1 MTEPIVRVEGIGKRY
16 KIGAAQGKN
25 TTLKTALTAVPRNA
39 FLRLKG
45 GHTRT
50 EEFWALRDV
59 DLDIA
64 QGDVVGLVGRNGAGK
79 STLLK
84 ILSRIVEPTTG
95 RAILDGRVASI
106 LEVGTGF
113 HEELTGRENI
123 YLNGAILGMRR
134 REIQTKFDEI
144 VEFAEIEKFLDTPVK
159 FFSSGMYVRLAF
171 AIAAH
176 LDPDILIVDEVLAVG
191 DEEFQKKSLG
201 KMSSVARS
209 GRTVIFVS
217 HNTTAL
223 LDLCDH
229 GVLLESGRIK
239 RTGLIDDVVA
249 AYTEQNA
256 NRGSG
261 RFLRPAFDPATQVL
275 TAVELSS
282 EDGAT
287 TDVFAVRRRAAH
299 PTRDERRGGPGI
311 RPRAQGQER
320 AAPTCRLCEQLDHP
334 ARTLPWRRDDRGY
347 AAVPRSRR
355 GDVSRRL
362 HLPHPRARARRH
374 VVRRRDV
381 QCRRRAA
388 GHVAREPEGDRRARF
403 RRARGRDVQRLLSTV
418 TAPTQLHVDGHGAQ
432 SEREHE
438 QTRQDPALPPAG
450 SGSHR
455 ADKIG
460 PPGGGVAGRDR
471 TSTSRPQLVRRRL
484 AAAAASAAARLSD
497 EIPSSPRPAS
507 RRRPGRRRRS
517 GRSRR

>member
-64 QGDVVGLVGRNGAGK
+64 EGDVVGLVGRNGAGK

-229 GVLLESGRIK
+229 GVLLESGRLT
-239 RTGLIDDVVA
+239 RTGSIDDVVA
-249 AYTEQNA
+249 AYTTQNA

-261 RFLRPAFDPATQVL
+261 RFLATSVRSCDPGAHRRRNSRTRTARRPTSSR
-275 TAVELSS
+275 TARRCASDS
-282 EDGAT
+282 
-287 TDVFAVRRRAAH
+287 RRAA
-299 PTRDERRGGPGI
+299 
-311 RPRAQGQER
+311 
-320 AAPTCRLCEQLDHP
+320 
-334 ARTLPWRRDDRGY
+334 RRDRDSASSSG
-347 AAVPRSRR
+347 SRTR
-355 GDVSRRL
+355 CASL
-362 HLPHPRARARRH
+362 SPM
-374 VVRRRDV
+374 
-381 QCRRRAA
+381 RAA
-388 GHVAREPEGDRRARF
+388 GSP
-403 RRARGRDVQRLLSTV
+403 
-418 TAPTQLHVDGHGAQ
+418 GAN
-432 SEREHE
+432 
-438 QTRQDPALPPAG
+438 
-450 SGSHR
+450 
-455 ADKIG
+455 
-460 PPGGGVAGRDR
+460 
-471 TSTSRPQLVRRRL
+471 
-484 AAAAASAAARLSD
+484 ASVEA
-497 EIPSSPRPAS
+497 
-507 RRRPGRRRRS
+507 RRS
-517 GRSRR
+517 R

>member
-1 MTEPIVRVEGIGKRY
+1 MSEPIVHVEGIGKRY

-25 TTLKTALTAVPRNA
+25 TTLKTALTAAPRNVL
-39 FLRLKG
+39 LRIRG

-50 EEFWALRDV
+50 EEFWALRDI
-59 DLDIA
+59 DLDID

-134 REIQTKFDEI
+134 REIQERFDEI

-229 GVLLESGRIK
+229 GVLLENGRLT
-239 RTGLIDDVVA
+239 RMGSIDDVVA

-256 NRGSG
+256 NRGGGS
-261 RFLRPAFDPATQVL
+261 FVRPAFDPATQVL
-275 TAVELSS
+275 AAAELSDA
-282 EDGAT
+282 DGKT
-287 TDVFAVRRRAAH
+287 IDVFPYGAPLRIRLETSGGAGQGFGLELRVKNALRQPVAYASSWITRR
-299 PTRDERRGGPGI
+299 ERFRGGETI
-311 RPRAQGQER
+311 EI
-320 AAPTCRLCEQLDHP
+320 
-334 ARTLPWRRDDRGY
+334 TLPSLALAEGMYLVDFI
-347 AAVPRSRR
+347 
-355 GDVSRRL
+355 
-362 HLPHPRARARRH
+362 
-374 VVRRRDV
+374 
-381 QCRRRAA
+381 CRTPGL
-388 GHVAREPEGDRRARF
+388 GHVDTWFE
-403 RRARGRDVQRLLSTV
+403 DVTFNV
-418 TAPTQLHVDGHGAQ
+418 VDA
-432 SEREHE
+432 
-438 QTRQDPALPPAG
+438 
-450 SGSHR
+450 
-455 ADKIG
+455 
-460 PPGGGVAGRDR
+460 
-471 TSTSRPQLVRRRL
+471 
-484 AAAAASAAARLSD
+484 
-497 EIPSSPRPAS
+497 
-507 RRRPGRRRRS
+507 RPGLSPVNLRATDELGS
-517 GRSRR
+517 VVLADAMFNAY